1 MVNALR
7 RESGF
12 VEPQF
17 RSHQIHFIYDFV
29 HRKGNQELSISQ
41 FSRAFRYRPAGIKA
55 ALVNRFEESKVRG
68 RDLAVDEDSEGEI
81 LE

>member
-7 RESGF
+7 CESGF
-12 VEPQF
+12 VERQL

-29 HRKGNQELSISQ
+29 HRKGNQELSVSQ
-41 FSRAFRYRPAGIKA
+41 FSRVFRYRPARVKVT
-55 ALVNRFEESKVRG
+55 LVNRLEELKVRD